1 MKRFKK
7 LILVVVTALL
17 VQVFVPLTPVS
28 ADQQSIDSSKS
39 IDSTVPY
46 LARDQ
51 MGLGSGGVG
60 FGRLGGIAAGAA
72 SVYIGGSSLS

>member
-7 LILVVVTALL
+7 LILAIVAALL
-17 VQVFVPLTPVS
+17 VQVFVPLTSVS
-28 ADQQSIDSSKS
+28 ADQQSVDSSKS

-60 FGRLGGIAAGAA
+60 FGRLGGIAA
-72 SVYIGGSSLS
+72 LCQTT